1 MLMET
6 PTDTNAK
13 DAIGSTANARPAK
26 AARAGVR
33 RCEFLPMMTSLQ
45 SLPERRLNAVEITSI
60 SKETY
65 ATPVQR

>member
-13 DAIGSTANARPAK
+13 DAIGSAANARPAR

-33 RCEFLPMMTSLQ
+33 RCDLLAMMTSL
-45 SLPERRLNAVEITSI
+45 R
-60 SKETY
+60 SK
-65 ATPVQR
+65 V